1 VSYNEKY
8 VKWETQTVEHGIWES
23 YNEKHGKWETD
34 TVQHGKWVSCTEKHG
49 KWEMYSVEHGYE
61 KVTMKNIENE
71 KKITL

>member
-1 VSYNEKY
+1 MVYERVTMKNMER
-8 VKWETQTVEHGIWES
+8 
-23 YNEKHGKWETD
+23 ETD